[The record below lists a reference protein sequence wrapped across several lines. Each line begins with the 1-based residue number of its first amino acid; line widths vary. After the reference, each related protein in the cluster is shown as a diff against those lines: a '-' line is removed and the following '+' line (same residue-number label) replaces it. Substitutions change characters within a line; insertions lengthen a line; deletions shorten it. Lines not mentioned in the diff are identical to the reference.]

1 MKNALA
7 AKAPAPVKKSVFA
20 KVPLAY
26 TQPRKPDVKSELAD
40 ELQRAWDISPVL
52 ESLLARLSEF
62 DMRSAPTDAS
72 IDAKLVAILAGRP
85 DDLWIAHRIRKG
97 RLGTS
102 TKSRPV
108 EASFYR
114 GETDRR
120 ALVIAGVHGSELQGI
135 EVAQILRNNL
145 KDSPSQFSVILVPAL
160 FPDNAAVGLR
170 ERPGTQTNRNFPRGH
185 EDLDTATRVGRG
197 RPVDARTSR
206 SGVRSN
212 PILAEN
218 VMLIQLIERY
228 KPERIISIHGTRHA
242 GAAGVFYDPITPT
255 AAQLARIRSDA
266 QLAAFFETPA
276 EFLEKG
282 PGLEQLRFAEEAS
295 YRYGVATLKAR
306 DRKLA
311 LEAAAVIAE
320 ETRNIGGREERLM
333 IREGEGRPSGPK
345 LTARLTYPSTP
356 GNVGPSGLLDLARW
370 SGSTPGGVSL
380 GGYAASRGIG
390 IFTIEPPLNIMS
402 DRYPAAADPG
412 LDPHER
418 RRELEAYAYAI
429 RRVLL
434 GS

>member
-7 AKAPAPVKKSVFA
+7 ANAPAPVKKSVLA

-26 TQPRKPDVKSELAD
+26 TQPRKLNVKSELAED
-40 ELQRAWDISPVL
+40 LQRTWEANPVL
-52 ESLLARLSEF
+52 ESLLARLSEP
-62 DMRSAPTDAS
+62 DIRSAQADAS
-72 IDAKLVAILAGRP
+72 IDAKIGTILAGRP
-85 DDLWIAHRIRKG
+85 DDLWVAHRIRKG

-102 TKSRPV
+102 AKSRPV
-108 EASFYR
+108 EAMFFR

-135 EVAQILRNNL
+135 EVAQILRNAL
-145 KDSPSQFSVILVPAL
+145 PASPSQFSVILVPAL

-185 EDLDTATRVGRG
+185 EDLATATRVGRG
-197 RPVDARTSR
+197 RPVDARTRR

-212 PILAEN
+212 PILPEN

-242 GAAGVFYDPITPT
+242 GAAGVFIDPITPT

-266 QLAAFFETPA
+266 RLAAFLDTPA

-282 PGLEQLRFAEEAS
+282 PGTEQLRFAEEAG

-311 LEAAAVIAE
+311 LEAAAVIGE

-345 LTARLTYPSTP
+345 LAGRLAYPSTP
-356 GNVGPSGLLDLARW
+356 GNVGATGLLDLALW

-402 DRYPAAADPG
+402 DRYPTSADPG
-412 LDPHER
+412 LEAHER